1 MDPTLTFGL
10 EFEAILVRFKPHIA
24 PLQQTTAREVLARLI
39 DDAKRHYLQQMFRVN
54 PPNALAQAVTPPGT
68 PDYTLWNVVA
78 EPTIKVYAADAAM
91 LPGEAQPIGVEVLT
105 PILLAANRQA
115 WTTELR
121 AVLQG
126 VAQHAEWKTNRST
139 GLHIHVGRRP
149 DNHGR
154 RVTFTLQELQ
164 RIAILVCR
172 FEDAI
177 DLCLPDYRK
186 NDNGNIRSNRY
197 NRLLRGHALN
207 EVYQLIEQTDS
218 SYALA
223 KLLNYHPREGSGSDQ
238 DGAYRGSRDSKYHK
252 VNFTAV
258 HKFGTVEFRQH
269 DGTVSE
275 NAAIEWTDFILRFV
289 YYALSNHPE
298 TLKAN
303 GQNGTVQEL
312 GRLFGLPRLFQEML
326 VWRRIPFQ

>member
-1 MDPTLTFGL
+1 
-10 EFEAILVRFKPHIA
+10 
-24 PLQQTTAREVLARLI
+24 
-39 DDAKRHYLQQMFRVN
+39 
-54 PPNALAQAVTPPGT
+54 
-68 PDYTLWNVVA
+68 
-78 EPTIKVYAADAAM
+78 M

-105 PILLAANRQA
+105 PILLASDRRS
-115 WTTELR
+115 WTTELCT
-121 AVLQG
+121 VLQD
-126 VAQHAEWKTNRST
+126 VAQQAEWRTNRST

-149 DNHGR
+149 DNYGR

-164 RIAILVCR
+164 KIAILVCR

-186 NDNGNIRSNRY
+186 NKNGNIRSNRH
-197 NRLLRGHALN
+197 NKLLSGHTLN

-218 SYALA
+218 SHALA

-238 DGAYRGSRDSKYHK
+238 DGAYNGYRDSKYHK

-269 DGTVSE
+269 DGTVSWI
-275 NAAIEWTDFILRFV
+275 AAIEWTDFILRFV
-289 YYALSNHPE
+289 NYALYTHPD

-312 GRLFGLPRLFQEML
+312 HLLFGLPQLFQQML
-326 VWRRIPFQ
+326 EWRRIPFQ